1 MSEATKEE
9 KRIDVDKMSDP
20 PISGLI
26 AKRLSAAVQDLYNE
40 QEGHELNC
48 LVVGKF
54 TANWACVISDTLPA
68 AGGRV
73 LCIGDSLGEDGKPLR
88 AWLDVI
94 GERFAKTVY
103 PVSGDIEEN
112 YQGMDRR
119 FDLIMFS
126 CCGDYVSMATLLC
139 KWSGLLVDNG
149 VACGSQLDEDDY
161 QASTFAINDLFGKVL
176 VKDKDTTFW
185 TAKVSRNV

>member
-26 AKRLSAAVQDLYNE
+26 AKKLSAAVQELYND

-48 LVVGKF
+48 LVVGTF

-73 LCIGDSLGEDGKPLR
+73 LCIGDSMDSDGKPSQQ
-88 AWLDVI
+88 WLDVI
-94 GERFAKTVY
+94 GKRFSKTVF
-103 PVSGDIEEN
+103 PVSGAIEEN
-112 YQGMDRR
+112 YQGIDRK

-126 CCGDYVSMATLLC
+126 CCGDYVSMATLLS
-139 KWSGLLVDNG
+139 KWSGLLANNG
-149 VACGSQLDEDDY
+149 MVCGSQLDSDDY
-161 QASTFAINDLFGKVL
+161 QASSFAIKDVFKDDV
-176 VKDKDTTFW
+176 VKDSSTSFW
-185 TAKVSRNV
+185 LARVSRDV

>member
-26 AKRLSAAVQDLYNE
+26 AKKLSHAVQGLYSE

-48 LVVGKF
+48 LVVGTF

-73 LCIGDSLGEDGKPLR
+73 LCIGDSIGQDGKPVQD
-88 AWLDVI
+88 WLDVI
-94 GERFAKTVY
+94 GSRFAKTVY
-103 PVSGDIEEN
+103 PVSGAIEEN
-112 YQGMDRR
+112 YQGIDRK

-126 CCGDYVSMATLLC
+126 CCGDYVSMATILS
-139 KWSGLLVDNG
+139 KWSGLLGEFGIV
-149 VACGSQLDEDDY
+149 CGSQFDEDDY
-161 QASTFAINDLFGKVL
+161 QASVFAIQDVFGDSVQ
-176 VKDKDTTFW
+176 KDKDTSFW
-185 TAKVSRNV
+185 LSKIEQNV